1 MSRTKRENWFQRKKN
16 ITQKMAPCYKKIL
29 SVITD
34 LAADLACRARH
45 IAVVFFNQTESADS
59 LHFFWAKLQ
68 IDPGNASNALK
79 IGVDPFHYA
88 PNRLRGSV

>member
-1 MSRTKRENWFQRKKN
+1 MHFEIFDLWQLFAPLIAYFGAPIKK
-16 ITQKMAPCYKKIL
+16 Y
-29 SVITD
+29 
-34 LAADLACRARH
+34 H
-45 IAVVFFNQTESADS
+45 YIAVVFFNQTESADS
-59 LHFFWAKLQ
+59 LHFFCAKLQ